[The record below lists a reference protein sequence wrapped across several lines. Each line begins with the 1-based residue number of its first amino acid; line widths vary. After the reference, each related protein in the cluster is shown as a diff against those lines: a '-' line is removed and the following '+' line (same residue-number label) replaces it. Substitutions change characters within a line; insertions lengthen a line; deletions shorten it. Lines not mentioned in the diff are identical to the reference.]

1 MEDNSQ
7 IAGLRLRELSLKD
20 LTFHTQNADLLC
32 LIMKNEQLIK
42 KKCINMT

>member
-20 LTFHTQNADLLC
+20 LTFHTECWFTALD
-32 LIMKNEQLIK
+32 NEK
-42 KKCINMT
+42 WTIN

>member
-20 LTFHTQNADLLC
+20 LTFHTQNADLLR

-42 KKCINMT
+42 KKCINVT